1 MCLYQQFRVRYNYRV
16 IYTYDELPNI
26 SIYYITI
33 LARENGMEKEQLF
46 LGFEVRRTYKKTKVI
61 LSIAYPK
68 RLLLYP

>member
-16 IYTYDELPNI
+16 TYDELPNI

-46 LGFEVRRTYKKTKVI
+46 LGFDVRRAYKKTKVI

-68 RLLLYP
+68 RLLLFP